1 MVLSIG
7 ERLKGFLFS
16 PSETFDNS
24 KDDTIGDAFK
34 YFVVILMI
42 YALIISV
49 LVAVAFSLFASML
62 GMLRIPMMAL
72 GAAVG
77 PLFAVGF
84 FILMLVSGIISV
96 FIGGLW
102 LHIWVCLFGGRE
114 GVEETLKA
122 VMYGATP
129 GCLFGWIPLVGILAL
144 IWSVIVEIIGVR
156 QLHGLST
163 EKAVLAVIIAIA
175 IPLIIYA
182 VIIAAFMATMPGPG
196 LGPGLG
202 PGHMIRP

>member
-49 LVAVAFSLFASML
+49 LVAVAFSRFASML
-62 GMLRIPMMAL
+62 GMLGIPMMAL

-84 FILMLVSGIISV
+84 FILMLMIGIISV
-96 FIGGLW
+96 FIDGFW
-102 LHIWVCLFGGRE
+102 LHIWVYLFGGRE

-129 GCLFGWIPLVGILAL
+129 GCLFGWIPLVGL

-182 VIIAAFMATMPGPG
+182 VIIAAFMVTMP
-196 LGPGLG
+196 GPGLG